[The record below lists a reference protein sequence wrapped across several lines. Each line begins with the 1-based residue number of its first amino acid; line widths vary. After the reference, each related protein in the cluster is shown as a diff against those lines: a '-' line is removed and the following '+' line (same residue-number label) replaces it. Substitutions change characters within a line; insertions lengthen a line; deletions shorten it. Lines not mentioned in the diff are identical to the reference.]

1 MSSLPPEPPQTGG
14 ATGSGG
20 KSTAPASYT
29 LIASSSTVQVI
40 SPTVVND
47 VLYCT
52 IETNI
57 SHVIASYPIPQGSF
71 ESVNSAEALT
81 WFALGIEEIMALDY
95 VIAGTGSQTLDAN
108 GLLSDNVVFTV
119 QYVQPGTT
127 GTTVTAEAVCPVT
140 TLTGSST
147 SPGQPDVSAAK
158 AIVDATLAGLQQ
170 LAGG

>member
-1 MSSLPPEPPQTGG
+1 MSTVEPAQTGAGG
-14 ATGSGG
+14 AGG
-20 KSTAPASYT
+20 AGGLTVSPAAYT

-52 IETNI
+52 IETNV
-57 SHVIASYPIPQGSF
+57 SHVIASYPIPQGTF

-81 WFALGIEEIMALDY
+81 FFARGIEEIMALDY

-108 GLLSDNVVFTV
+108 GLLVDNVVFTV

-127 GTTVTAEAVCPVT
+127 GTTVTAEAVCPVA
-140 TLTGSST
+140 TLTGSSV
-147 SPGQPDVSAAK
+147 SPGKPDVSAAK
-158 AIVDATLAGLQQ
+158 AIVDATLADLQK

>member
-1 MSSLPPEPPQTGG
+1 MSALPQEPSQSGAGTGVG
-14 ATGSGG
+14 ALTVS
-20 KSTAPASYT
+20 PPSYT

-57 SHVIASYPIPQGSF
+57 SHVIASYAIPQGTF

-81 WFALGIEEIMALDY
+81 FFARGIEEIMALDY

-108 GLLSDNVVFTV
+108 GLLIDNVVFTV

-127 GTTVTAEAVCPVT
+127 GTTVTAEAVCPVA
-140 TLTGSST
+140 TLTGASV
-147 SPGQPDVSAAK
+147 SPGKPDVSAAK
-158 AIVDATLAGLQQ
+158 AIVDATLADLQK